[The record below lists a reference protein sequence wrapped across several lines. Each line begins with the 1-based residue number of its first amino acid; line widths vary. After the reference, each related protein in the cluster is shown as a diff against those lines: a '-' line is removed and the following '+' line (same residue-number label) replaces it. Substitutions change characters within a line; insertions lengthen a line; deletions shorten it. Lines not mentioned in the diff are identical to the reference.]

1 MTELAMYKDLDL
13 TFQTQRP
20 NEYVLLDNQ
29 VARIITLYKGIPR
42 SALVSMDRLS
52 DLLRYRWM
60 SAWFKSRYRDDDG
73 RFYVVASAPRLN
85 GRRTLILMHRY
96 LAATPNGLVTDH
108 INGDGEDNRDENLA
122 NVDKRANTL
131 KARLAAHN
139 TSGVRG
145 VSLRRNGRIWGF
157 RCTVAHPPHGR
168 PIYRDFP
175 GTREGFALAQAF
187 ALSHYREAHGLDT
200 AFCVIG
206 TADRYGEGGD
216 ETDHGKWML

>member
-1 MTELAMYKDLDL
+1 MYKDLDL

-20 NEYVLLDNQ
+20 NAYVLLDNQ
-29 VARIITLYKGIPR
+29 VARLITLYKGSPR
-42 SALVSMDRLS
+42 SALVSVSRLD

-60 SAWFKSRYRDDDG
+60 SAWFKSRHRDDDG

-96 LAATPNGLVTDH
+96 LAATPYGLVTDH

-145 VSLRRNGRIWGF
+145 VSLRRNGQVWGF
-157 RCTVAHPPHGR
+157 RCMVEHPPYGR
-168 PIYRDFP
+168 AAYRDFP
-175 GTREGFALAQAF
+175 GTSEGFALAQAF
-187 ALSHYREAHGLDT
+187 ALAHYRDVHGLDT
-200 AFCVIG
+200 AFCVTG
-206 TADRYGEGGD
+206 TVDRYGGGGEKAD
-216 ETDHGKWML
+216 PGNMDVLE